1 MTPST
6 ATRGVTILGAT
17 GSIGT
22 AALRVIDRHRDRF
35 HVRGLTAH
43 SNATLL
49 AEQVA
54 VWRPAYVG
62 LVQGAAADWN
72 SGAEV
77 LVQAATSAEVAGD
90 AEAYC
95 LNWLLEEVSTSIN
108 TAAAGGNASLIA
120 MGE

>member
-54 VWRPAYVG
+54 AWRPAYVG
-62 LVQGAAADWN
+62 LVQGAAAKAYGSLDI
-72 SGAEV
+72 EV
-77 LVQAATSAEVAGD
+77 NDGVVPRD
-90 AEAYC
+90 
-95 LNWLLEEVSTSIN
+95 STVD
-108 TAAAGGNASLIA
+108 
-120 MGE
+120 